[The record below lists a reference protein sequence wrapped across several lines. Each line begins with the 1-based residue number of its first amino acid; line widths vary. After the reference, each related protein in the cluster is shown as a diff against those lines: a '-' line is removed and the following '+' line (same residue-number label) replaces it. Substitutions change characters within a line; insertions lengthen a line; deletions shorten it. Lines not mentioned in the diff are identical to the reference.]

1 VGNTGRDLSNENFA
15 RWQWFYKK
23 GMIDRRTFVKA
34 AMVWAGGASMAGS
47 LLAACGGDDDE
58 NGGSGSTS
66 VSGTGANPTG
76 TTGTGAASPT
86 SGGMAL
92 TTGTTGTGAASP
104 TSGGMAPT
112 TASGSGSMSGGT
124 LRVALQ
130 TSENQG
136 MDPHMHNQRTGIIFF
151 YHTHDNLGVRN
162 METLQIEPWL
172 AESWEVT
179 DPTTWNMKLR
189 EGVQFH
195 NGDPFTAET
204 VKWNWERIINPEQAS
219 QQMGNHAQIVG
230 VEVVDEYTVNVKTK
244 VPYPIFTERLQN
256 FQMIPEMLA
265 QKEGDAWLAENP
277 VGTGPYMMTEW
288 KKGQE
293 YVMVRNDNYWN
304 PDVTI
309 AYENLILRTIPEL
322 STQLAELLAGNLDI
336 IRVVPFDQMKVVTDS
351 GIAMPKVQDILR
363 VQFVRLDA
371 KGRGTADNPFT
382 DVRVRNAANHAL
394 DIQTYIDT
402 LQAGGDRTPALVNP
416 KHFGFDAS
424 IEPHA
429 YDPDLAK
436 SLMEEAGYGDGFEV
450 KWKTGP
456 QLMPNAAQVEQAMQ
470 RDLAAIGINAE
481 FEIVADGAVSSQMT
495 NEGKD
500 PPMASTSWGSYSV
513 FDADG
518 ILWDMLHSTSI
529 FSYYENTELDALI
542 DEARSV
548 IEPEV
553 RTGLYSQA
561 QQIIR
566 EEAPMLFMWGL
577 HTVWGVNN
585 DVDWSPAPDE
595 IDRYFWAK
603 PKA

>member
-1 VGNTGRDLSNENFA
+1 MGNTGRDLSNENFA

>member
-1 VGNTGRDLSNENFA
+1 MGRTSRELADENFA

-34 AMVWAGGASMAGS
+34 TMAWSGAAAMGGS
-47 LLAACGGDDDE
+47 LLAACGGDDDDDDS
-58 NGGSGSTS
+58 GSGGAATTASGGATT
-66 VSGTGANPTG
+66 VSGTGAQPTA
-76 TTGTGAASPT
+76 TTAAGAAPT
-86 SGGMAL
+86 SGGGG
-92 TTGTTGTGAASP
+92 GTTE
-104 TSGGMAPT
+104 
-112 TASGSGSMSGGT
+112 GGT

-151 YHTHDNLGVRN
+151 YHTHDNLGVRD
-162 METLQIEPWL
+162 MSTMQIGPWL

-189 EGVQFH
+189 QDVKFH

-204 VKWNWERIINPEQAS
+204 VKWNWERVINPEQKS
-219 QQMGNHAQIVG
+219 QQAGNHAQIAG
-230 VEVVDEYTVNVKTK
+230 VDIVDEYTVNVRTK

-256 FQMIPEMLA
+256 FQMIPEKLA
-265 QKEGDAWLAENP
+265 QEKGDAWLAENP
-277 VGTGPYMMTEW
+277 VGSGPYKLVEW
-288 KKGQE
+288 KKGSE
-293 YVMVRNDNYWN
+293 YVLTRNDDYWN
-304 PDVTI
+304 KDVTI
-309 AYENLILRTIPEL
+309 AYKDLILRTMPEL
-322 STQLAELLAGNLDI
+322 STQLAELLAGGLDI

-351 GIAMPKVQDILR
+351 GVATPKVQDILR
-363 VQFVRLDA
+363 VQFVVLDA
-371 KGRGTADNPFT
+371 KGRGTPDNPFT
-382 DVRVRNAANHAL
+382 DVRVRNAANHAI
-394 DIQTYIDT
+394 DVQTYIDT

-416 KHFGFDAS
+416 KHFGFDPS
-424 IEPHA
+424 IVPHE
-429 YDPDLAK
+429 YDPEKAK
-436 SLMEEAGYGDGFEV
+436 ALLKEAGYEDGFDV

-456 QLMPNAAQVEQAMQ
+456 QLMPNATQVEQAMQ
-470 RDLAAIGINAE
+470 RDLAAVGINAE
-481 FEIVADGAVSSQMT
+481 FEIVADGSVSSQQT
-495 NEGKD
+495 NEGKN

-529 FSYYENTELDALI
+529 FSYYENKEFDALI
-542 DEARSV
+542 DEARGILDSDKRK
-548 IEPEV
+548 E
-553 RTGLYSQA
+553 LYSSA
-561 QQIIR
+561 QKILR

-585 DVDWSPAPDE
+585 DVDWTPAPDE

>member
-1 VGNTGRDLSNENFA
+1 MGRTGRELADENFA

-34 AMVWAGGASMAGS
+34 AMVWAGGAAAGGS
-47 LLAACGGDDDE
+47 LLAACGGDDDDD
-58 NGGSGSTS
+58 NGDATTVSGPGGGQATATTGSGAAPTTSGAAPTSGGSGST
-66 VSGTGANPTG
+66 
-76 TTGTGAASPT
+76 
-86 SGGMAL
+86 
-92 TTGTTGTGAASP
+92 
-104 TSGGMAPT
+104 
-112 TASGSGSMSGGT
+112 SGGT

-189 EGVQFH
+189 QGVQFH

-204 VKWNWERIINPEQAS
+204 VKWNWDRITNPEQKS
-219 QQMGNHAQIVG
+219 QQAGNHAQIAGVDVVG
-230 VEVVDEYTVNVKTK
+230 EYEVNVRTK
-244 VPYPIFTERLQN
+244 APYPIFTERLQN
-256 FQMIPEMLA
+256 FQMIPEKLA
-265 QKEGDAWLAENP
+265 QEKGDAWLAENP
-277 VGTGPYMMTEW
+277 VGTGPYMMVEW

-293 YVMVRNDNYWN
+293 YDLTRNDNYWN
-304 PDVTI
+304 KDVTI
-309 AYENLILRTIPEL
+309 AYKDLILRTIPEL

-336 IRVVPFDQMKVVTDS
+336 IRVVPFDQMKTVTDS
-351 GIAMPKVQDILR
+351 GIATPKVQDILR
-363 VQFVRLDA
+363 VQFVVLDA
-371 KGRGTADNPFT
+371 KGRGTPNNPFT
-382 DVRVRNAANHAL
+382 DVRVRNAANHAV

-416 KHFGFDAS
+416 KHFGFDPT
-424 IEPHA
+424 ITPHE
-429 YDPDLAK
+429 YDPDKAK
-436 SLMEEAGYGDGFEV
+436 SLLEEAGYGDGFDV

-456 QLMPNAAQVEQAMQ
+456 QLMPNATQVEQAMQ
-470 RDLAAIGINAE
+470 RDLAAVGINAE
-481 FEIVADGAVSSQMT
+481 FEIITDGAVSSQQT
-495 NEGKD
+495 NEGKN

-529 FSYYENTELDALI
+529 FSYYENKEFDALI
-542 DEARSV
+542 DEARS
-548 IEPEV
+548 IIDQEKRKE
-553 RTGLYSQA
+553 LYSNA
-561 QQIIR
+561 QKILR
-566 EEAPMLFMWGL
+566 EEAPMIFMWGL

-585 DVDWSPAPDE
+585 EVDWSPAPDE

>member
-1 VGNTGRDLSNENFA
+1 MGNTGRDLSNENFA

-23 GMIDRRTFVKA
+23 GQIDRRTFVKA
-34 AMVWAGGASMAGS
+34 AMVWAGGASMGAS
-47 LLAACGGDDDE
+47 LLAACGGDDDD
-58 NGGSGSTS
+58 GGATT
-66 VSGTGANPTG
+66 VSGPGANATA
-76 TTGTGAASPT
+76 TTGTGASPT
-86 SGGMAL
+86 SS
-92 TTGTTGTGAASP
+92 GA
-104 TSGGMAPT
+104 APT
-112 TASGSGSMSGGT
+112 TGGGSGTTPSGT

-130 TSENQG
+130 QSENQG

-162 METLQIEPWL
+162 MDTLQIEPWL

-189 EGVQFH
+189 QGVQFH

-204 VKWNWERIINPEQAS
+204 VKWNWERITNPDQKS
-219 QQMGNHAQIVG
+219 QQAGNHAQIAG
-230 VEVVDEYTVNVKTK
+230 VDVVDEYTVNVRTK

-256 FQMIPEMLA
+256 FQMIPEKLA
-265 QKEGDAWLAENP
+265 VEMGDAWLAENP
-277 VGTGPYMMTEW
+277 VGTGPYKLVEW

-293 YVMVRNDNYWN
+293 YVLEANDNYWN

-309 AYENLILRTIPEL
+309 AYQNLILRTIPEL

-336 IRVVPFDQMKVVTDS
+336 IRVVPFDQMEVVTNS
-351 GIAMPKVQDILR
+351 GIATPKVQPILR

-371 KGRGTADNPFT
+371 LGRGTPDNPFT
-382 DVRVRNAANHAL
+382 DVRVRTAANHAV

-424 IEPHA
+424 IVPHE
-429 YDPDLAK
+429 YDPDLAA
-436 SLMEEAGYGDGFEV
+436 SLMEEAGYADGFEV

-456 QLMPNAAQVEQAMQ
+456 SLMPNAPQVEQAMQ

-481 FEIVADGAVSSQMT
+481 FEVIADGSVSSQMT

-500 PPMASTSWGSYSV
+500 PPMGSSSWGSYSV

-529 FSYYENTELDALI
+529 FSYYKNTEFDALI

-548 IEPEV
+548 MDSDL
-553 RTGLYSQA
+553 RMDLYSQA
-561 QQIIR
+561 QRIIR
-566 EEAPMLFMWGL
+566 DEAPMIFMWGL

-603 PKA
+603 PMA

>member
-1 VGNTGRDLSNENFA
+1 
-15 RWQWFYKK
+15 
-23 GMIDRRTFVKA
+23 
-34 AMVWAGGASMAGS
+34 
-47 LLAACGGDDDE
+47 
-58 NGGSGSTS
+58 
-66 VSGTGANPTG
+66 
-76 TTGTGAASPT
+76 
-86 SGGMAL
+86 
-92 TTGTTGTGAASP
+92 
-104 TSGGMAPT
+104 
-112 TASGSGSMSGGT
+112 
-124 LRVALQ
+124 
-130 TSENQG
+130 

-162 METLQIEPWL
+162 MDTLQIEPWL

-189 EGVQFH
+189 QGVTFH

-219 QQMGNHAQIVG
+219 QQMGNHAQIAG
-230 VEVVDEYTVNVKTK
+230 VDIVDEYTVNVRTK

-256 FQMIPEMLA
+256 FQMIPEKLA
-265 QKEGDAWLAENP
+265 VEKGDAWLAENP
-277 VGTGPYMMTEW
+277 VGSGPYKMVEW

-293 YVMVRNDNYWN
+293 YVLERNDDYWN

-309 AYENLILRTIPEL
+309 AYQTLILRTIPEL
-322 STQLAELLAGNLDI
+322 STHLAELLAENLDI
-336 IRVVPFDQMKVVTDS
+336 IRVVPFDQMKVVEDS

-371 KGRGTADNPFT
+371 KGRGTPGNPFT
-382 DVRVRNAANHAL
+382 DVRVRNAANHAV

-416 KHFGFDAS
+416 KHLGFDSS
-424 IEPHA
+424 ITPHE

-436 SLMEEAGYGDGFEV
+436 SLLAEAGYADGFDV
-450 KWKTGP
+450 RWKTGP
-456 QLMPNAAQVEQAMQ
+456 SLMPNATQVEQAMQ
-470 RDLAAIGINAE
+470 RDLAAVGINAE
-481 FEIVADGAVSSQMT
+481 FDVIADGAVSSQMT

-500 PPMASTSWGSYSV
+500 PPMGSTSWGSYSV

-529 FSYYENTELDALI
+529 FSYYENLEFDKLI
-542 DEARSV
+542 DEARSIIDNDQR
-548 IEPEV
+548 IE
-553 RTGLYSQA
+553 LYSQA
-561 QQIIR
+561 QKIIR
-566 EEAPMLFMWGL
+566 EEAPAIFMWGL

-585 DVDWSPAPDE
+585 EVDWTPAPDE

-603 PKA
+603 PKS